1 MTIGSGRDLFRR
13 RWRVTVNTIEI
24 TDLDVEFEIEKT
36 TKDEPNKCELKIW
49 NLTESQRAE
58 IEELHQVLGNVS
70 KFDAGKVKEA
80 ARKQATKGIPCSIEA
95 GYGENDDNLSL
106 LWLGDLRTA
115 KSERRGPDWVT
126 SLESGDGEK
135 SWQNAR
141 VHVSYGPM
149 TPVDTALRAIVEA
162 LGLGEGN
169 IEKFAGALR
178 ISGKTFPTGTVISG
192 PAAREMTYFCRSAD
206 LEWSIQD
213 GAIQILDRGKA
224 LDQEAILVSAETGM
238 LDSPT
243 VDVDGILT
251 VKILMTPDVRP
262 GRLIV
267 LDAARIKGNY
277 KIETAKWKGDTSGN
291 DWTIELNARRY

>member
-1 MTIGSGRDLFRR
+1 MSIGEGRDLFRR
-13 RWRVTVNTIEI
+13 KWRVTVNTIEI
-24 TDLDVEFEIEKT
+24 TDLDVTFEIEKS

-49 NLTESQRAE
+49 NLTEAQRAE
-58 IEELHQVLGNVS
+58 IEELHQVVGNVS
-70 KFDAGKVKEA
+70 KFDKGKQKQA
-80 ARKQATKGIPCSIEA
+80 ARKQATKGIPCMIEA
-95 GYGENDDNLSL
+95 GYGENNDNLSL
-106 LWLGDLRTA
+106 LWLGDIRTA
-115 KSERRGPDWVT
+115 KSERHGPDWIT
-126 SLESGDGEK
+126 ELESGDGEK

-149 TPVDTALRAIVEA
+149 TPVDTALRAIVES

-169 IEKFAGALR
+169 IQKAADALR
-178 ISGKTFPTGTVISG
+178 IKGKSFPTGTVISG
-192 PAAREMTYFCRSAD
+192 PAARELTYLCRSAD

-224 LDQEAILVSAETGM
+224 LDQEAILVSASTGM

-267 LDAARIKGNY
+267 VDAARIKGNY
-277 KIETAKWKGDTSGN
+277 KIEKAKWKADTAGN
-291 DWTIELNARRY
+291 DWTIELNAQRY